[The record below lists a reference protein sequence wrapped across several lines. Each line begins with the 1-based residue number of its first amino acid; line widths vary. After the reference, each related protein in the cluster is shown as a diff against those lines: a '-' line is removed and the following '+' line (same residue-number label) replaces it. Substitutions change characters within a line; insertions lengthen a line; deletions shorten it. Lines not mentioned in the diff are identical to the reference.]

1 MMFPHVHLVP
11 KERDANLRFRSEL
24 LKFANGGPKEKAT
37 ILSMCAEDCLFY
49 INAFC
54 WTYDPRLKVSTIP
67 FLTYPFQDD
76 AISKVI
82 ESIETG
88 EDILFAKSR
97 DMGASWLILTVFQHR
112 WRFIHGQSFLC
123 VSRNEDY
130 VDKAGNPKSL
140 FWKFD
145 FLHKNMPGWLL
156 PNMTRTR
163 LRLSNDDN
171 GSSIDGESTTGDV
184 ARGDR
189 RTAIM
194 LDEFAAF
201 EATDGYRAL
210 SATRDATKCR
220 IFNSTPNGSA
230 NAFYDLAQKPDIKQ
244 VRMHWSQHPVK
255 AAGMYTEGSKARSP
269 WYDKECLRCAN
280 STEIAQELDID
291 FAGSDYLF
299 FDASMIDRLVAKAA
313 PPIVRGDLIFD
324 PMTLEPKEFVAAGNG
339 RLKLWVMP
347 TLGFEL
353 PKDRNYAIGVD
364 IATGTGS
371 SNSAISIGDCLTG
384 EKVAEY
390 VDPKIRP
397 DELGRLAVALGRWF
411 KGMGREAYM
420 IWEAP
425 GPGRNFGDVVMKL
438 GYRNVYFRKNELAIN
453 SKSGT
458 IPGWWPTKDEK
469 RALYGE
475 YRRALNEG
483 EFVNRSVE
491 ALRECKEIVYTDGGW
506 VVHGRS
512 MATPDP
518 SGARENH
525 GDRPTADALCWK
537 GMRGKGQHKVVDTG
551 MQVGTLAWRRLQFQ
565 QRKLK
570 HAEW

>member
-1 MMFPHVHLVP
+1 MKHAHLVP
-11 KERDANLRFRSEL
+11 KELDANLAFRKEL
-24 LKFANGGPKEKAT
+24 IAFGNQGAKEKSA
-37 ILSMCAEDCLFY
+37 LLAMCAEDVLFY
-49 INAFC
+49 VNAFC

-67 FLTYPFQDD
+67 FITYPFQDEAILEVND
-76 AISKVI
+76 AIDK
-82 ESIETG
+82 G
-88 EDILFAKSR
+88 NDLLFAKSR
-97 DMGASWLILTVFQHR
+97 DMGASWLILTAFQHR
-112 WRFIHGQSFLC
+112 WRFVHGQSFLC

-145 FLHKNMPGWLL
+145 FLHKNMPGWML

-210 SATRDATKCR
+210 SATRDATRCR
-220 IFNSTPNGSA
+220 IFNSTPAGSS
-230 NAFYDLAQKPDIKQ
+230 NAFYDLAQKPEIKQ
-244 VRMHWSQHPVK
+244 IRMHWSRHPVK
-255 AAGMYTEGSKARSP
+255 ATGLYTDAHGKARSP

-280 STEIAQELDID
+280 ATEIAQELDID

-299 FDASMIDRLVAKAA
+299 FDAPMIDRLVAQCA
-313 PPIVRGDLIFD
+313 PAMTRGDLIFD
-324 PMTLEPKEFVAAGNG
+324 PQTLEPKEFVESGNG
-339 RLKLWVMP
+339 RLKLWIRP
-347 TLGFEL
+347 TLGLKL
-353 PKDRNYAIGVD
+353 PDDRTYAMGVD

-371 SNSAISIGDCLTG
+371 SNSAITIGDCMTG
-384 EKVAEY
+384 EKVAMF
-390 VDPKIRP
+390 VSPKIRP

-411 KGMGREAYM
+411 RGMQKEAYM

-425 GPGRNFGDVVMKL
+425 GPGRNFGDVVMNS
-438 GYRNVYFRKNELAIN
+438 GYRNVYFRKNELALN
-453 SKSGT
+453 AKSGN

-469 RALYGE
+469 RSLYGE

-483 EFVNRSVE
+483 EFLNRCADS
-491 ALRECKEIVYTDGGW
+491 LRECKEIVYTDGGW

-512 MATPDP
+512 LATPDP

-537 GMRGKGQHKVVDTG
+537 GMRGKGQHKVVDPG
-551 MQVGTLAWRRLQFQ
+551 MSVGTLAWRRLQAQ

-570 HAEW
+570 NTEW